1 MDAPR
6 TAEPLPPRFRIAGA
20 RIWTADPACPWAGAI
35 EVADGRVVAVEPAT
49 GAGAGG
55 AHGRRDAGRPDLP
68 TVALPP
74 GAVVLPGLIDGH
86 LHLSLGAQTLAQL
99 DLSGVRSRAEFEQAI
114 ADAARR
120 LGPGRWLRAFGW
132 HEAGWGGERPTKDW
146 LRGAGAVPCV
156 AYRMDQHACVVN
168 DPVLAL
174 FAGEPCP
181 AGGEVVRDA
190 SGAPTG
196 LLLEQAAWQL
206 VNPRLPEPPAEDRR
220 AALLAAM
227 RHCNALGITA
237 AGSMEYERDLRE
249 VHAHLRAHAR
259 DAFTVRVRATILD
272 REWPVDLSWGRA
284 FDGDD
289 LLGIVGWKSFA
300 DGTLGS
306 RTARMLAPY
315 ADDAATRG
323 MLVEFAEHDA
333 RHGSSRL
340 REWAREVLAAG
351 FSPAVH
357 AIGDAALRA
366 ALDAIAPEDPALVA
380 RYEHCQTLDG
390 ADLPRMAGRI
400 ASMQPL
406 HKADDARIAPA
417 RLGEARM
424 GSFFRFR
431 DLERAGAR
439 LAFGSDWP
447 IVSCCP
453 MLGVRAAVTGLDL
466 DGRPCRTDQNLTVE
480 EALRAYTAGAADA
493 LRAPGIGRIAP
504 GAHAD
509 LCVLADDPFAC
520 DWSRSLP
527 RVAATVLGGRLVHG
541 TLAAPGGA

>member
-1 MDAPR
+1 MTTHAP
-6 TAEPLPPRFRIAGA
+6 PLPSAFRLEGA
-20 RIWTADPACPWAGAI
+20 RAWTADPERPWADWV
-35 EVADGRVVAVEPAT
+35 EVREGRVTAV
-49 GAGAGG
+49 GG
-55 AHGRRDAGRPDLP
+55 SASADLP
-68 TVALPP
+68 VVRLPP
-74 GAVVLPGLIDGH
+74 GSVVIPGLVDGH

-99 DLSGVRSRAEFEQAI
+99 DLSRVRSRAEFERAI
-114 ADAARR
+114 ADGARS

-132 HEAGWGGERPTKDW
+132 HEVGWGGERPSKEW

-181 AGGEVVRDA
+181 AGGEIVRDA
-190 SGAPTG
+190 AGEPTG
-196 LLLEQAAWQL
+196 LLLEQAAWHL

-220 AALLAAM
+220 HALRAAM
-227 RHCNALGITA
+227 RHCNAFGITA
-237 AGSMEYERDLRE
+237 VGSMEYERDLRE
-249 VHAHLRAHAR
+249 VHSHLRAHERAS
-259 DAFTVRVRATILD
+259 FTVRVRATILD
-272 REWPVDLSWGRA
+272 REWPVDLAWGRA
-284 FDGDD
+284 FAGDE
-289 LLGIVGWKSFA
+289 LLGIVGWKAFA

-323 MLVEFAEHDA
+323 MLVEFAEPDA
-333 RHGSSRL
+333 RHGTSRL
-340 REWAREVLAAG
+340 RAWARAVLAAG

-357 AIGDAALRA
+357 AIGDAAMRA
-366 ALDAIAPEDPALVA
+366 ALDAFEPEDPARIA
-380 RYEHCQTLDG
+380 RYEHCQTLDD

-417 RLGEARM
+417 RLGESRM
-424 GSFFRFR
+424 GAFFRFR
-431 DLERAGAR
+431 DLARAGAR
-439 LAFGSDWP
+439 LSFGSDWP
-447 IVSCCP
+447 IVSCDP

-466 DGRPCRTDQNLTVE
+466 DGRPCRVDQNLTVE
-480 EALRAYTAGAADA
+480 EALRAYTCGAADA
-493 LRAPGIGRIAP
+493 LRAPEIGRIAP

-520 DWSRSLP
+520 DWARTLP
-527 RVAATVLGGRLVHG
+527 RVAATVLGGRVVHG
-541 TLAAPGGA
+541 GLAGARDA

>member
-1 MDAPR
+1 MSAHP
-6 TAEPLPPRFRIAGA
+6 PHLPASFRLEGA
-20 RIWTADPACPWAGAI
+20 RAWTADPSRPWADSV
-35 EVADGRVVAVEPAT
+35 EVRDGRVSAV
-49 GAGAGG
+49 GG
-55 AHGRRDAGRPDLP
+55 TASADLP
-68 TVALPP
+68 VVDLPR
-74 GAVVLPGLIDGH
+74 GSVVIPGLIDGH

-114 ADAARR
+114 SDAARR

-181 AGGEVVRDA
+181 AGGEVVRDR
-190 SGAPTG
+190 SGEPTG

-220 AALLAAM
+220 TALLAAM
-227 RHCNALGITA
+227 RHCNAFGITA
-237 AGSMEYERDLRE
+237 VGSMEYGRDLRE

-272 REWPVDLSWGRA
+272 REWPVDLAWGRA

-333 RHGSSRL
+333 RHGSTRL
-340 REWAREVLAAG
+340 REWARAVLAAG

-366 ALDAIAPEDPALVA
+366 ALDAIAPEDPARVA
-380 RYEHCQTLDG
+380 RYEHCQTLDD

-447 IVSCCP
+447 IVSCDP

-520 DWSRSLP
+520 DWARLLP
-527 RVAATVLGGRLVHG
+527 RVAATVLGGRVVHG
-541 TLAAPGGA
+541 RLGSGRSA